1 MDELENYN
9 PSLVLSENSSTF
21 SVQHEF
27 FTMTNPSPN
36 KINGSFTLHVFQL
49 HRKKKNQQ
57 HKSLH
62 THSTSPLANLCCI
75 LNNCHSNQGNM
86 SNEFLSQLKA
96 LF

>member
-49 HRKKKNQQ
+49 HRKKK
-57 HKSLH
+57 KISSIKV
-62 THSTSPLANLCCI
+62 STLTAPVLWQICVAS
-75 LNNCHSNQGNM
+75 
-86 SNEFLSQLKA
+86 
-96 LF
+96 